1 MKKDSEKLKA
11 TQRKVIKWAIS
22 TIVPSVL
29 IFFSTQIVSSWN
41 LSRVVRKIEQSEMIM
56 ISYNK
61 NFEQWPTD
69 EPSQLEADDR
79 LRSKYYSEV
88 FGWVSGTIAPEAEK
102 HLARLEKN
110 TIELEAMR
118 LWTWDDSIGLARN
131 AYLRHAQ
138 AWQDL
143 MISHSECSSL
153 QCLEVSSGDLSE
165 EIKNS
170 FISAKMEFD
179 RISPRFDLFGAEETI
194 ASIFSDEVEE

>member
-29 IFFSTQIVSSWN
+29 IFFSTQIISSWN

-69 EPSQLEADDR
+69 APPKLEVDAR
-79 LRSKYYSEV
+79 LNSKYWSEV
-88 FGWVSGTIAPEAEK
+88 QGWVSGTIASEAEK
-102 HLARLEKN
+102 HLDRLEKN

-118 LWTWDDSIGLARN
+118 LWTWDDSIGLARS
-131 AYLRHAQ
+131 AYIRHAQ

-143 MISHSECSSL
+143 MISHSECPIL
-153 QCLEVSSGDLSE
+153 QCLEVRSEEFSE

>member
-88 FGWVSGTIAPEAEK
+88 FGWVLGTIYPEAEK
-102 HLARLEKN
+102 HIARLEKN
-110 TIELEAMR
+110 TI
-118 LWTWDDSIGLARN
+118 
-131 AYLRHAQ
+131 
-138 AWQDL
+138 
-143 MISHSECSSL
+143 
-153 QCLEVSSGDLSE
+153 
-165 EIKNS
+165 
-170 FISAKMEFD
+170 
-179 RISPRFDLFGAEETI
+179 
-194 ASIFSDEVEE
+194 

>member
-1 MKKDSEKLKA
+1 M
-11 TQRKVIKWAIS
+11 
-22 TIVPSVL
+22 
-29 IFFSTQIVSSWN
+29 
-41 LSRVVRKIEQSEMIM
+41 
-56 ISYNK
+56 
-61 NFEQWPTD
+61 
-69 EPSQLEADDR
+69 
-79 LRSKYYSEV
+79 
-88 FGWVSGTIAPEAEK
+88 SGTISPEAEK

-143 MISHSECSSL
+143 MISHSQCSVL